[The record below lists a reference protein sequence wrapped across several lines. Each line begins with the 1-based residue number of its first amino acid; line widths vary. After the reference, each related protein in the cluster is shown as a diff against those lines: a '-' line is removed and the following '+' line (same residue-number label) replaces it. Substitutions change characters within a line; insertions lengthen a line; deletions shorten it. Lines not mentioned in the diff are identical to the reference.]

1 VTHPSATRNSYQLS
15 ENSFKGSPFDL
26 HVLSTPPAFI
36 LSQDQ
41 TLNKMVSKERLR
53 SLNHLIE
60 ALTKLQRNLKSLLQ
74 AFACQKDSS
83 SFLVL
88 HVSLT
93 LFNLQG
99 TRSASRLA
107 GVLFI
112 IALRALLVKNFFQ
125 VFS

>member
-1 VTHPSATRNSYQLS
+1 
-15 ENSFKGSPFDL
+15 
-26 HVLSTPPAFI
+26 
-36 LSQDQ
+36 
-41 TLNKMVSKERLR
+41 MVSKERLR

-60 ALTKLQRNLKSLLQ
+60 ALTKLQRNFKSLPQ
-74 AFACQKDSS
+74 ASACQKDFS

-99 TRSASRLA
+99 THAASRLA

-112 IALRALLVKNFFQ
+112 IALQALLVKNFFQ
-125 VFS
+125 VFSEFFCSFRLISVLLKPVRTLRRELI